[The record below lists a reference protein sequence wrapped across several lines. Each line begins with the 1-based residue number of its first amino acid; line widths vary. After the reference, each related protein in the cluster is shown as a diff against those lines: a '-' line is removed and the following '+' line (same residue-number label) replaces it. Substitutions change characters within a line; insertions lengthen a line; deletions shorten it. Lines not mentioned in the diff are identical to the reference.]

1 MSVKE
6 TDRLTPEQL
15 ERQRIRNQT
24 VEEWLQ
30 EYETG
35 QKVFPSKLSATVTTL
50 PKKPPSTRAFVFES
64 FRTTRLSR
72 LVMAFIDTMTGEE
85 AVAFF
90 NVDIQKQRG
99 KGEHKIG
106 ESGQF
111 YPKKKSKFRRLW
123 KSVVKKDPHRW
134 SRVHKEINSCF
145 KDRLFTGQLKHK
157 ERSRGESYVELIN
170 ITELGTEK
178 AQKRHR
184 KGTEKAQRRHRNGTG
199 LSHRQ
204 LN

>member
-15 ERQRIRNQT
+15 ERQRIQNQS

-35 QKVFPSKLSATVTTL
+35 QKVFPSKLSATVTPL
-50 PKKPPSTRAFVFES
+50 PKKPPSTRALVFDS

-85 AVAFF
+85 GDTFF
-90 NVDIQKQRG
+90 NVDIKKQRG
-99 KGEHKIG
+99 EGEYKTG

-111 YPKKKSKFRRLW
+111 YPKRKSKFRKFW
-123 KSVVKKDPHRW
+123 MSVIKKEPRCW
-134 SRVHKEINSCF
+134 ARVHKEINARF
-145 KDRLFTGQLKHK
+145 KGRLFTGQLVYKK
-157 ERSRGESYVELIN
+157 RGSGELYAELMN
-170 ITELGTEK
+170 VTELGTEK
-178 AQKRHR
+178 AQKRHNE
-184 KGTEKAQRRHRNGTG
+184 GTEKAQDYGTG
-199 LSHRQ
+199 
-204 LN
+204 N

>member
-1 MSVKE
+1 LISA
-6 TDRLTPEQL
+6 L
-15 ERQRIRNQT
+15 EKIRNQS

-35 QKVFPSKLSATVTTL
+35 QKVFPSKLSATVTPL
-50 PKKPPSTRAFVFES
+50 PKKPPSTRAFVFDS

-72 LVMAFIDTMTGEE
+72 LVMAFIDTMTGED

-99 KGEHKIG
+99 EGEYKTG

-111 YPKKKSKFRRLW
+111 FPKKKSKFRKFW
-123 KSVVKKDPHRW
+123 MSVIKKEPRCW
-134 SRVHKEINSCF
+134 ARVHKEINSRF

-157 ERSRGESYVELIN
+157 ERNRGEPYMKLIN
-170 ITELGTEK
+170 VTELGTEK
-178 AQKRHR
+178 AQEGHNE
-184 KGTEKAQRRHRNGTG
+184 GTEMAQDYGTG
-199 LSHRQ
+199 
-204 LN
+204 N